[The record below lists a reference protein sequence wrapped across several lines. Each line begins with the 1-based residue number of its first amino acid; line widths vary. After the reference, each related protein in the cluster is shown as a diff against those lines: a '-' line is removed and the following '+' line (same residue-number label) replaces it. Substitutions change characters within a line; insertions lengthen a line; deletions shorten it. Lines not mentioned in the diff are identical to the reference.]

1 MSKFDNTKCINNIYY
16 LIKDRNMKI
25 GDVENKVGVSAGY
38 FSRLSK
44 EDNQAIPSLETICN
58 IADLL
63 NVSIDALLYLD
74 LNEMG
79 AQDKLVSDF
88 ILRLIDQTTSGK
100 LLWTRGDKNTVYV
113 DIQNWDD
120 HPLYEEVEYKDDDFI
135 DYNDPLYKFK
145 YNTVFRNAG
154 DILGEFYE
162 VYLEEEKAKLFIV
175 KTAIT
180 NYSIIEDG
188 ITDISYE
195 LFIYVDKELNGICN
209 TDSKLG
215 KFYEKILPQLY
226 NTAAVS
232 SRKSKINGKVK
243 NIITSFM
250 KNTK

>member
-1 MSKFDNTKCINNIYY
+1 MTKIDNTKCINNIYY

-25 GDVENKVGVSAGY
+25 GDVENRVGVSAGY

-44 EDNQAIPSLETICN
+44 EANQTLPSLETICN

-88 ILRLIDQTTSGK
+88 ILRLIDKTTSGK
-100 LLWTRGDKNTVYV
+100 LLWTRGDSNTIYV
-113 DIQNWDD
+113 DIQNFDG
-120 HPLYEEVEYKDDDFI
+120 HPLYEEIEYKEGDRI
-135 DYNDPLYKFK
+135 DYDDPLYKFK
-145 YNTVFRNAG
+145 YNTIFRNGG
-154 DILGEFYE
+154 DIVGEFYE
-162 VYLEEEKAKLFIV
+162 VYLEEEKAKLYIV
-175 KTAIT
+175 KTAII
-180 NYSIIEDG
+180 NYSIVDDG
-188 ITDISYE
+188 ITDVSYE
-195 LFIYVDKELNGICN
+195 LFIYADNELNGICN

-250 KNTK
+250 RDNK